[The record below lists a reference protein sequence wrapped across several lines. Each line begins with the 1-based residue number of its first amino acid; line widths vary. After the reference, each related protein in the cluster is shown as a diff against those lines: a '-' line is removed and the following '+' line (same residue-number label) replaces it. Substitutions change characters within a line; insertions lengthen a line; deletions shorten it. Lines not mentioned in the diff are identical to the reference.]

1 MPEAR
6 CRRFCR
12 GMWGRRNARD
22 ALVLQRLISSAKLAR
37 DRFYSVNN
45 TFWYF
50 GVIDLSPGP
59 AARQVTA
66 SCRNARERRCCASDC

>member
-50 GVIDLSPGP
+50 GVIDLSP
-59 AARQVTA
+59 A

>member
-37 DRFYSVNN
+37 DRFYYVNN

-50 GVIDLSPGP
+50 GVINLSPGGP
-59 AARQVTA
+59 AAAAA
-66 SCRNARERRCCASDC
+66 SCRNAHEWCCCASDC